1 MSVGLDIGSKTVKIV
16 ELSNDGGDF
25 RLKASGIVG
34 YKGTSVERM
43 SNDTEFAN
51 LATAIKKLHTEAKIS
66 SKEVSISLP
75 EAHVYTRTVR
85 FPLLTDSEIASAVKW
100 EAEQY
105 IPIPKEDAIIQHQI
119 LEKREDVMPPQT
131 LVLLVAAPKS
141 LVEKYQKVVSM
152 AGLKLV
158 AVETELMSLVRS
170 LSPSDKTS
178 IIADFGARSTDIAVA
193 KNAQLS
199 FSRSI
204 PTAGD
209 AFTRAIAQTLGVD
222 VQQAEE
228 YKRTY
233 GLSASQLD
241 GKIKAALDP
250 VFAMVATEM
259 KKAIHFYRSEAQGD
273 SPQVAVLSG
282 GSASMP
288 EAATTLSDLLGIDVA
303 VGNPFAK
310 VKVDPDA
317 QKSLSSYAPL
327 YAVSVG
333 LAMREED

>member
-1 MSVGLDIGSKTVKIV
+1 MGVGLDIGSKTIKIV
-16 ELSNDGGDF
+16 ELSKDGDSF
-25 RLKASGIVG
+25 SLKASGIVG
-34 YKGTSVERM
+34 YKGSSIERM
-43 SNDTEFAN
+43 TNDKEYAD

-66 SKEVSISLP
+66 SREISVSLP

-105 IPIPKEDAIIQHQI
+105 IPMPKEDAVIQHQV

-141 LVEKYQKVVSM
+141 LVEKYQRVVNM

-170 LSPSDKTS
+170 LAPSDGTTLV
-178 IIADFGARSTDIAVA
+178 ADLGARSADIAIS
-193 KNAQLS
+193 KNTQLI

-209 AFTRAIAQTLGVD
+209 AFTRAVAQTLGVD

-233 GLSASQLD
+233 GLSPDQLE
-241 GKIKAALDP
+241 GKIKASLDP
-250 VFAMVATEM
+250 VFSMVSTEM

-273 SPQVAVLSG
+273 SPQNAVISG
-282 GSASMP
+282 GTSSMP
-288 EAATTLSDLLGIDVA
+288 GAASALSSLLGIDTV

-310 VKVDPDA
+310 VRVDPDA
-317 QKSLSSYAPL
+317 QKSLASYAPL
-327 YAVSVG
+327 YAVAVG
-333 LAMREED
+333 LAMRDE